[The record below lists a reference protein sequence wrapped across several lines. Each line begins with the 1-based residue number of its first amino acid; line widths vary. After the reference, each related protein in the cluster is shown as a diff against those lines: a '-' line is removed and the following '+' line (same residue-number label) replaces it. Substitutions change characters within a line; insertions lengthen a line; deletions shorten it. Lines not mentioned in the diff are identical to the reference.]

1 MGGGKGGSSGSSK
14 TTIRYAGYIED
25 AHKWLLDKTKDYVN
39 ELIDDSPLVD
49 FDTISV
55 DAGFFGSGYVLAS
68 FPSLYDMYGKFV
80 AGLDVDV
87 LFTQIFEDTVNS
99 AAINDLVEAESALL
113 DDDISTHVIPEF
125 EAGLHDINA
134 LQSSAFVIGK
144 ALIEA
149 DKVKA
154 VSKFSAEMRYKL
166 IPTATQRWQAHLEWN
181 RGAIQLY
188 AEMMKLFFAAKLDV
202 DRYNYE
208 QLIKD
213 KLWPFTVLDM
223 ERAAVGS
230 LTGATTT
237 KTKGSDSGGGGG
249 GGILGGAATGSMFGG
264 YGAIIGG
271 VIGGIA
277 SIFS

>member
-1 MGGGKGGSSGSSK
+1 MGGGKGSSGSSK
-14 TTIRYAGYIED
+14 TTIRYAKYLEY
-25 AHKWLLDKTKDYVN
+25 AHEWLLNTTKTYVQDI
-39 ELIDDSPLVD
+39 IDESPLSG
-49 FDTISV
+49 FETIPV
-55 DAGFFGSGYVLAS
+55 DAGFFGTGYVLAS

-87 LFTQIFEDTVNS
+87 LFTQIFEDTVNAS
-99 AAINDLVEAESALL
+99 AVNDLVEAESALL

-154 VSKFSAEMRYKL
+154 VSKFSAEMRYHL
-166 IPTATQRWQAHLEWN
+166 IPTATERWKVHLEWN
-181 RGAIQLY
+181 KQAIQLY
-188 AEMMKLFFAAKLDV
+188 SEIMKLFFAAKLDV

-237 KTKGSDSGGGGG
+237 KTKGAESSGGSVL
-249 GGILGGAATGSMFGG
+249 GGILGGLSS
-264 YGAIIGG
+264 AI
-271 VIGGIA
+271 GIA
-277 SIFS
+277 GLFL